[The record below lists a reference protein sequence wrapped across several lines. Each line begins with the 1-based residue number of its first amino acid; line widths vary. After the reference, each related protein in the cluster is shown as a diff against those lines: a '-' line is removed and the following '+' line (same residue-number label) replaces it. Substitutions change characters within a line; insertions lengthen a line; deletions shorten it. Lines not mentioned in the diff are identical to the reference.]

1 MCLAMGSKSL
11 VVWNMC
17 SLNLHAHRD
26 AVRELVSTERPSIIC
41 LQETKLHVILDFDV
55 LQILGMSFN
64 YSYMPST

>member
-1 MCLAMGSKSL
+1 
-11 VVWNMC
+11 MC
-17 SLNLHAHRD
+17 SLNSHAHRD